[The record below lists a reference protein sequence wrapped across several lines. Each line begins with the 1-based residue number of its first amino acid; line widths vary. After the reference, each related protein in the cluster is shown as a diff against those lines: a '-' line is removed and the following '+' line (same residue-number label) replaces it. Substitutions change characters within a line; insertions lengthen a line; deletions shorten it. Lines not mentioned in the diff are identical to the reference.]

1 MWDVDECA
9 EEADDH
15 ADRADFAGGR
25 PRDFTGAPR
34 TGANVAGGWARRY
47 GAATVARV
55 AKGRADSAERQTTTA
70 AWGRQPRRRP
80 DRDWIVGGL
89 KKIYQP

>member
-9 EEADDH
+9 EEADDR

-34 TGANVAGGWARRY
+34 TGANVAGGRARRY
-47 GAATVARV
+47 GTATVARV
-55 AKGRADSAERQTTTA
+55 AKGRTDGAERQTATA

-89 KKIYQP
+89 KKI

>member
-1 MWDVDECA
+1 MWDADECA
-9 EEADDH
+9 EEADDR

-25 PRDFTGAPR
+25 PRDFTGALR
-34 TGANVAGGWARRY
+34 TGANIAGGRARRY
-47 GAATVARV
+47 GTATVARV
-55 AKGRADSAERQTTTA
+55 AKGRTDGAERQTATA

-89 KKIYQP
+89 KKFD